1 MDKQENFPKR
11 NDEFPNVKHRSAYAH
26 LLERFCEI
34 VQCAND
40 TIEISGFVGIYRVA
54 AAASA
59 ENQINEFG

>member
-1 MDKQENFPKR
+1 MSSPTSSAK
-11 NDEFPNVKHRSAYAH
+11 SAYAH

-34 VQCAND
+34 VQCTND
-40 TIEISGFVGIYRVA
+40 TIEISGFVSIYRVT